1 MLRTLVDVLDF
12 ALILSFAAVMTVCVL
27 IYLGRKSRSYILL
40 CGYFATQMVL
50 ELLVRVGETQSP
62 LAQWCEENLYTAAG
76 VKGMAYSVLMVLM
89 LMSVL
94 ALLELPDKPVYF
106 VPVGAI
112 CVWLLCLSFLVGASI
127 VMYWAYLLPCELF
140 YCALSLGGL
149 RRLRELKQQGKQ
161 RPFDPLLRRVF
172 IVAVV
177 FSCAM
182 VVEDT
187 IASWYY
193 GLFTSGDAVSTLGMA
208 YLKERNYSESLF
220 QLLVSWMVLFQGG
233 RELYTALRGGTQAVP
248 SPEEETTYVSTFA
261 EVIGL
266 SPRERQIFELLLV
279 NKSVQEIAQEL
290 YISPGTVKSHAHN
303 IYQKAQVSDRKELI
317 QKTREY
323 EGK

>member
-127 VMYWAYLLPCELF
+127 VMYWAYLLPCELV
-140 YCALSLGGL
+140 LLRPVPGGL
-149 RRLRELKQQGKQ
+149 
-161 RPFDPLLRRVF
+161 
-172 IVAVV
+172 A
-177 FSCAM
+177 A
-182 VVEDT
+182 
-187 IASWYY
+187 A
-193 GLFTSGDAVSTLGMA
+193 
-208 YLKERNYSESLF
+208 ER
-220 QLLVSWMVLFQGG
+220 
-233 RELYTALRGGTQAVP
+233 T
-248 SPEEETTYVSTFA
+248 ETTGETA
-261 EVIGL
+261 PL
-266 SPRERQIFELLLV
+266 
-279 NKSVQEIAQEL
+279 
-290 YISPGTVKSHAHN
+290 
-303 IYQKAQVSDRKELI
+303 
-317 QKTREY
+317 
-323 EGK
+323 

>member
-40 CGYFATQMVL
+40 CGYFAPQMVL

-62 LAQWCEENLYTAAG
+62 LAQWCAENLYTAGG
-76 VKGMAYSVLMVLM
+76 VKGMAYSVMMVLM

-94 ALLELPDKPVYF
+94 ALLELPNKPAYF
-106 VPVGAI
+106 VPVGAL
-112 CVWLLCLSFLVGASI
+112 CVWLLCLSFLLQTSI

-140 YCALSLGGL
+140 YCALSLAGL
-149 RRLRELKQQGKQ
+149 RRLRELARQGIQ
-161 RPFDPLLRRVF
+161 RPFDTLLKRVF
-172 IVAVV
+172 MAAVV
-177 FSCAM
+177 FSCAI

-193 GLFTSGDAVSTLGMA
+193 GFFGTVDPVSSLGMA

-220 QLLVSWMVLFQGG
+220 QLLVSWAVLCYGG
-233 RELYTALRGGTQAVP
+233 RELCAALRGGSQEP
-248 SPEEETTYVSTFA
+248 SSAEEEVACVHSYA

-266 SPRERQIFELLLV
+266 SPRERQIFELLLK
-279 NKSVQEIAQEL
+279 NKSVQEVAQEL

-323 EGK
+323 EVK